1 MSGNAVSVVSRDG
14 MTRAPVV
21 RFSRAYHAHEAK
33 LWLEDEDNHRL
44 VMDAFNSTSRSLHC
58 NVLLLVLRDYSTHL
72 SAFSGPTVS
81 LADYVHIPAGILTH
95 SMKCAYFTDV
105 SAMLTVH

>member
-1 MSGNAVSVVSRDG
+1 MAGNTVSVVSRDG

-33 LWLEDEDNHRL
+33 LWLQDEDNHRL

-72 SAFSGPTVS
+72 SAFFWSNC
-81 LADYVHIPAGILTH
+81 LTGWLCAH
-95 SMKCAYFTDV
+95 SSWDTE
-105 SAMLTVH
+105 T